1 MDHDDDRIGR
11 IYSRR
16 EAVGLF
22 GAAGVTL
29 IGGQVPRLSA
39 AAPKH
44 RLASLACIARPEQ
57 AEGPYFSDAHVHR
70 SDIRSDPTT
79 GEMRDGARLDLS
91 ISVSRVTPTECQPL
105 EGALVDVWQC
115 DALGIYS
122 DFEDRRGGFD
132 TRGQL
137 FLRGHQ
143 ETAAD
148 GTVEFVTIY
157 PGWYGG
163 RTVHIHLKIRT
174 EGSDGASYDFTTQM
188 YFDDD
193 LTDRV
198 LEGEPYAQHGP
209 REMRNADD
217 RWFREDGGEQLILP
231 VTREGDHFRAE
242 FALGLEL
249 A

>member
-22 GAAGVTL
+22 GAAGITL
-29 IGGQVPRLSA
+29 VGG
-39 AAPKH
+39 H
-44 RLASLACIARPEQ
+44 RLGRSTGLGPDRLARLACIARPEQ
-57 AEGPYFSDAHVHR
+57 VEGPYFVDAHVHR
-70 SDIRSDPTT
+70 SDIRSDLTT
-79 GEMRDGARLDLS
+79 GEMRDGARLDLR
-91 ISVSRVTPTECQPL
+91 INVSRVTPTDCQPL

-143 ETAAD
+143 ETGAKGNVD
-148 GTVEFVTIY
+148 FVTIY

-163 RTVHIHLKIRT
+163 RTVHIHLKVRT
-174 EGSDGASYDFTTQM
+174 EHSDGTSYEFTTQM
-188 YFDDD
+188 YFDDA
-193 LTDRV
+193 LTDEV
-198 LEGEPYAQHGP
+198 LQGEPYVQHGP

-217 RWFREDGGEQLILP
+217 RFFREGGGEQLILP
-231 VTREGDHFRAE
+231 VTRMGHHYRAD
-242 FALGLEL
+242 FGLGLEFS
-249 A
+249 